1 MSIKHIFI
9 SHATPDEEIATE
21 LAEHLRNA
29 GHETKIDTQD
39 LSLGDNAI
47 SFMNDGIAK
56 AAVVIILFSKHTAGA
71 KWQNFEIDA
80 AVWNQVD
87 QSGGRCITSRRYT
100 DTT

>member
-47 SFMNDGIAK
+47 ALPHSVARK
-56 AAVVIILFSKHTAGA
+56 
-71 KWQNFEIDA
+71 
-80 AVWNQVD
+80 VD
-87 QSGGRCITSRRYT
+87 VRCFA
-100 DTT
+100 